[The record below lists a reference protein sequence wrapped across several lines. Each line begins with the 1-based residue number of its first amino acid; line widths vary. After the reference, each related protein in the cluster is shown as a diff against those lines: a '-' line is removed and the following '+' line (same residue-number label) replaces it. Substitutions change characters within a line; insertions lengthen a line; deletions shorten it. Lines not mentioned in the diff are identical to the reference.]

1 MNSQG
6 QRKKGVMFA
15 AMTDLFMNFALAL
28 VWVLFVMPVSGS
40 LSPERSPDPIES
52 KDGERPGSGVRFAT
66 VSVSRE
72 SDDVTIFYMGEQT
85 SLNDFLELGN
95 SSNFP
100 DHVVFQFT
108 GFPKYEK
115 IAESALQMDTA
126 ISLKLRRQ
134 TEPK

>member
-1 MNSQG
+1 MG
-6 QRKKGVMFA
+6 Q
-15 AMTDLFMNFALAL
+15 
-28 VWVLFVMPVSGS
+28 
-40 LSPERSPDPIES
+40 
-52 KDGERPGSGVRFAT
+52 
-66 VSVSRE
+66 
-72 SDDVTIFYMGEQT
+72 QT

-108 GFPKYEK
+108 VPKYEK

-126 ISLKLRRQ
+126 ISLKLKRQ